1 MKQIVDYLDHNSI
14 FNILPMMY
22 SFMVKIAVVGCITWY
37 TKLSSTSR
45 EINILYG
52 FTMKQDSS
60 IWLLSLQILN
70 YIYWHMTYCA
80 LSLYLNCILCCFPFS
95 CLVNKLYR
103 LWIKFQI
110 KTFNANKI
118 DSSHLSI
125 LCELNLCLDI
135 DIFFFC
141 YFKVCCSLHTD
152 WVEEPFFL

>member
-1 MKQIVDYLDHNSI
+1 MKYLFCNCWNKSLTTLTI
-14 FNILPMMY
+14 IQFNILPMMY

-52 FTMKQDSS
+52 FTIKQDSS

-70 YIYWHMTYCA
+70 YIYWNMTYCA

-95 CLVNKLYR
+95 CLVNNLYR

-125 LCELNLCLDI
+125 SCVSPTCPLILTFSFVILKSI
-135 DIFFFC
+135 IH
-141 YFKVCCSLHTD
+141 Y
-152 WVEEPFFL
+152 

>member
-1 MKQIVDYLDHNSI
+1 MKYLFCNCWNKLLTTLTIIQFLTFCQWCTVLWLKLLWLVALHD
-14 FNILPMMY
+14 
-22 SFMVKIAVVGCITWY
+22 TQ
-37 TKLSSTSR
+37 KLSSTSR

-70 YIYWHMTYCA
+70 YIYWNMTYCA

-135 DIFFFC
+135 DIFSF
-141 YFKVCCSLHTD
+141 
-152 WVEEPFFL
+152 